1 MILIQTLREGY
12 GVDQVHSTLTVG
24 ELMRLLSDYSE
35 DMPIYLSFDNGY
47 TYGGITAERLERMKT
62 LAS

>member
-35 DMPIYLSFDNGY
+35 DMSFDNGY

>member
-35 DMPIYLSFDNGY
+35 DMPIYLSFDSGY
-47 TYGGITAERLERMKT
+47 TYGGITAERLEEVNCDE
-62 LAS
+62 